1 MLSNMIAYAMTDYID
16 IDAGI
21 CSFDND
27 SFQTWLAFVG
37 SFPETVDSNLV
48 SSRMT
53 VGTWV
58 SGIYEYLEIRDDYS
72 DRLTFVGFPNDSATG
87 PCLQTLT
94 SVGISSQTN
103 DTALCWDFVKLMLS
117 QEYQEIIQYSAFPM
131 RKSVFQAQLE
141 ACMLPADNSD
151 SLIRKRVYAE
161 PFSQQEADY
170 LMTLVSGLS
179 ASAFR
184 YQDVEEII
192 TEEAEDSF
200 SGGKSAAEVI
210 RVIQNRCAIYLEEKK

>member
-1 MLSNMIAYAMTDYID
+1 
-16 IDAGI
+16 
-21 CSFDND
+21 
-27 SFQTWLAFVG
+27 
-37 SFPETVDSNLV
+37 
-48 SSRMT
+48 
-53 VGTWV
+53 
-58 SGIYEYLEIRDDYS
+58 
-72 DRLTFVGFPNDSATG
+72 
-87 PCLQTLT
+87 
-94 SVGISSQTN
+94 
-103 DTALCWDFVKLMLS
+103 
-117 QEYQEIIQYSAFPM
+117 
-131 RKSVFQAQLE
+131 
-141 ACMLPADNSD
+141 MLPADNSD

-192 TEEAEDSF
+192 TEEAEDYF